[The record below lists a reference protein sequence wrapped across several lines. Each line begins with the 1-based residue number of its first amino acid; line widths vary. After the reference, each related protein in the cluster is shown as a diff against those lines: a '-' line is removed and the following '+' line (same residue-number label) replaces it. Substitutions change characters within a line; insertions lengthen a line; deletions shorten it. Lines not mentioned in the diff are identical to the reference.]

1 VMDKKFYDS
10 KNYPLQ
16 NETDLIIA
24 TGIEIHKILGA
35 GFLEIVY
42 KDAFEYEF
50 GMKDIFYERE
60 KKYQINHKN
69 IILPHFFYADFIVF
83 DSVILEIK
91 AK

>member
-1 VMDKKFYDS
+1 
-10 KNYPLQ
+10 
-16 NETDLIIA
+16 
-24 TGIEIHKILGA
+24 
-35 GFLEIVY
+35 
-42 KDAFEYEF
+42 
-50 GMKDIFYERE
+50 MKDIFYERE